1 LYKPITDSSD
11 KTGENLGVI
20 GDVAR
25 YSDTYRIL
33 KRRYAGPGLSQSL
46 EKNFAK
52 NNPQIISK
60 YFSNL
65 DELPDEVL
73 TALCAN

>member
-1 LYKPITDSSD
+1 MYTPITDSSD
-11 KTGENLGVI
+11 KTGANLGVI

-46 EKNFAK
+46 ENDFAK
-52 NNPQIISK
+52 KNPQIISK
-60 YFSNL
+60 YFSSL
-65 DELPDEVL
+65 DALPDEVL
-73 TALCAN
+73 GALSGN